1 MGSSTRY
8 KESPS
13 QTAGPYVHIGCTPNF
28 VDVQGVYSADLGV
41 GPHADF
47 DGNLRGADMSGE
59 RITITGKI
67 YDGAGGLVTD
77 AMVESWQTD
86 AQGQYPAADAA
97 FSGWARQVCDLTTG
111 VFTFQTIKPG
121 CIATSTDRQS
131 PHVSIWIV
139 ARGINLGLHTRIYF
153 ADEDN
158 SADPVLAL
166 IEPSRR
172 QTLIASQQGGAY
184 VFNVRLQG
192 ENETVFFDL

>member
-1 MGSSTRY
+1 MGHSMRY
-8 KESPS
+8 KESPF
-13 QTAGPYVHIGCTPNF
+13 QTAGPYIHIGCTPNF
-28 VDVQGVYSADLGV
+28 VDVQGIYSADLGA
-41 GPHADF
+41 GPNA
-47 DGNLRGADMSGE
+47 NLGGDLQGADVPGE

-77 AMVESWQTD
+77 AMVESWQAD
-86 AQGQYPAADAA
+86 AQGQYPAAGAA
-97 FSGWARQVCDLTTG
+97 FSGWARQACDLTTG

-121 CIATSTDRQS
+121 CIATCVGPQS

-158 SADPVLAL
+158 SADPVLAV
-166 IEPSRR
+166 IEPARR

-184 VFNVRLQG
+184 VFNIRLQG

>member
-1 MGSSTRY
+1 MRPPRRY

-28 VDVQGVYSADLGV
+28 VGVQGIYSADLGA
-41 GPHADF
+41 GPDADL
-47 DGNLRGADMSGE
+47 GRALQGADVPGE
-59 RITITGKI
+59 RITIAGQI
-67 YDGAGGLVTD
+67 CDGAGELITD
-77 AMVESWQTD
+77 AMVESWQAD
-86 AQGQYPAADAA
+86 AQGRYPTAGAS
-97 FSGWARQVCDLTTG
+97 FSGWARQACDLTTG
-111 VFTFQTIKPG
+111 VFTFRTIKPG
-121 CIATSTDRQS
+121 CIQTSGGPQS
-131 PHVSIWIV
+131 PHISIWIV

-158 SADPVLAL
+158 SADSVLAL
-166 IEPSRR
+166 IEPARR